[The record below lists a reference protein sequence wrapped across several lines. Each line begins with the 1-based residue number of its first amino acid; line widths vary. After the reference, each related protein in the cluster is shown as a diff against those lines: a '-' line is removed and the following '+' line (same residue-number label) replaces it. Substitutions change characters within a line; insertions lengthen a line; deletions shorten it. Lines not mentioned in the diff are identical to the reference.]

1 MNECLEIMEHTNATL
16 LDCLTMPISFI
27 KDYKNSTAFEYRK
40 KALQNDALY
49 KEQLIKRMDMMIKGL
64 YR

>member
-1 MNECLEIMEHTNATL
+1 
-16 LDCLTMPISFI
+16 MPISFI

>member
-1 MNECLEIMEHTNATL
+1 MEHTNATL

-27 KDYKNSTAFEYRK
+27 KDYKTSTAFKYRK
-40 KALQNDALY
+40 KALQNEVLY